1 MLCFDNIKIK
11 EDHYQQLISLLK
23 RTTKLNFEYYRRN
36 FIERR
41 IKARMIRVNCSNLNS
56 YYDYINMNENE
67 EIKKFTESFNINYS
81 YFFRNWEVF
90 DCFQNLFLRC
100 LNQNKQLLLNNLRPD
115 PTKIKIRSK
124 KRSRPK
130 TDIVKSKLKA
140 RSNDS
145 QNLSLPSYLEKTS
158 LYKKLNKHRS
168 LQEPI
173 NIWSCPC
180 ASGEEPYSIAMIL
193 NNLKSQIP
201 NFPNYKIV
209 ATDIDEKAISLA
221 KIGIYNEESTKEISK
236 YYENKFFKKFE
247 DYFGYKYS
255 INNGIKNNVEFI
267 NEDATLKHKKK
278 LKYDIVFCRYLLIY
292 FNRENR
298 DKFLRTLE
306 NQLNQ
311 GGLLFL
317 GKTETIFNSQTNF
330 KLVDTKNHIY
340 IKT

>member
-41 IKARMIRVNCSNLNS
+41 IKARMIRVNCGNLNS
-56 YYDYINMNENE
+56 YYNYINMNENE

-100 LNQNKQLLLNNLRPD
+100 LNRNKQLLLNNLKPD

-124 KRSRPK
+124 KRGTK
-130 TDIVKSKLKA
+130 TDIVKSKLKTEL
-140 RSNDS
+140 SSS
-145 QNLSLPSYLEKTS
+145 QNVSLSSYLEKTS
-158 LYKKLNKHRS
+158 LYQKLNKHRS

-193 NNLKSQIP
+193 HNLKSQIP

-209 ATDIDEKAISLA
+209 NVGGDNYIQISSLA
-221 KIGIYNEESTKEISK
+221 KKLSNILGVS
-236 YYENKFFKKFE
+236 
-247 DYFGYKYS
+247 
-255 INNGIKNNVEFI
+255 VEFI
-267 NEDATLKHKKK
+267 EKGAPRGSIEKRKPELSLIKELKN
-278 LKYDIVFCRYLLIY
+278 YVSEVSFD
-292 FNRENR
+292 
-298 DKFLRTLE
+298 DGLRKTFE
-306 NQLNQ
+306 WYNNLN
-311 GGLLFL
+311 
-317 GKTETIFNSQTNF
+317 
-330 KLVDTKNHIY
+330 
-340 IKT
+340 

>member
-23 RTTKLNFEYYRRN
+23 KTTKLNFEYYRRN

-56 YYDYINMNENE
+56 YYNYINLNENE

-90 DCFQNLFLRC
+90 DFFQKLILRC
-100 LNQNKQLLLNNLRPD
+100 LNREKQLLLNHLRPD
-115 PTKIKIRSK
+115 PIKKKIRSK
-124 KRSRPK
+124 KRNSK
-130 TDIVKSKLKA
+130 TDFEQSKKKSN
-140 RSNDS
+140 SIYS
-145 QNLSLPSYLEKTS
+145 QNLSLSSYLEKTS
-158 LYKKLNKHRS
+158 LYQKLNSQRS

-193 NNLKSQIP
+193 NNLKAQIP
-201 NFPNYKIV
+201 NFPIYKIV

-221 KIGIYNEESTKEISK
+221 KLGIYNEESTKEISN
-236 YYENKFFKKFE
+236 YYENKYFKKFE

-255 INNGIKNNVEFI
+255 INNEIKNNVEFI
-267 NEDATLKHKKK
+267 NEDATSGHKKR

-292 FNRENR
+292 FNRDNR
-298 DKFLRTLE
+298 DKFLRNLE
-306 NQLNQ
+306 NQLTQ

-330 KLVDTKNHIY
+330 KLVDSKNHIY